1 MCKHT
6 KDLYNYANYLIRQEF
21 LQNKQYIQYKEINFD
36 LKSNELYKLCMSQP
50 ANCVLRRL
58 DKNWKSF
65 FKAIK
70 DWKEHK
76 EKYNAMPKLN
86 IYSRQIQV
94 LYCHIQVL
102 TIQIL
107 EFSQLQDAY

>member
-1 MCKHT
+1 MNMATRVEQQVITKQHPKWLFINEMCRHT
-6 KDLYNYANYLIRQEF
+6 KDLYNYVNYLIRQEF
-21 LQNKQYIQYKEINFD
+21 VNNKKYLSYSILNADKELRANG
-36 LKSNELYKLCMSQP
+36 LYKSCMSQP

-76 EKYNAMPKLN
+76 EKYSGNKLYYN
-86 IYSRQIQV
+86 R
-94 LYCHIQVL
+94 
-102 TIQIL
+102 
-107 EFSQLQDAY
+107 